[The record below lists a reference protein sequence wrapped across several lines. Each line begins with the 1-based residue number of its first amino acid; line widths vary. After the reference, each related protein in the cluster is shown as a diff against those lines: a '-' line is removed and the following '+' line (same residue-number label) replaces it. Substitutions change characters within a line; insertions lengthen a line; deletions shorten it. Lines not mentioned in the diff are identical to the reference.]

1 VKILKQPTPL
11 KKIVRCAEQ
20 NLYSRPNEL
29 VGDRDPRR
37 HEFSVQFEIAIEK
50 AASI

>member
-20 NLYSRPNEL
+20 NLYVRSKEL
-29 VGDRDPRR
+29 VGDPDPRQD
-37 HEFSVQFEIAIEK
+37 EFSVQLRAFDRNA
-50 AASI
+50 